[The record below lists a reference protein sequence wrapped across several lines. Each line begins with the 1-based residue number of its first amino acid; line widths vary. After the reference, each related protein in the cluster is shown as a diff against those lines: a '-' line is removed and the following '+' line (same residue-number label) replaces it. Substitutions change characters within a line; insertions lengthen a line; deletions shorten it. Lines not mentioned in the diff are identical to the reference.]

1 MPLPLKNTAHLG
13 PAKAG
18 HYVEPATIRPGRDF
32 LIAALAARRLD
43 RTLTTSLAPIDPCDE
58 SAIGATNIPSLD
70 AQLGGGFP
78 RGQLSELVGAR
89 SSGRTSMLLQMMAA
103 ATARGEL
110 VALVDALDMLDV
122 SSAAAAGVDLDRLLW
137 IRGHVVSNP
146 GLCRDMNQRAM
157 EQAVRALTLVLQ
169 AGNLGLVVL
178 DVGEAPA
185 EALRRL
191 PFTTWLRLQKMV
203 EGRQTMCVI
212 VGNEPMAR
220 SSAGLTVVVQAGK
233 AGGAGRPGG
242 PDVGSGF
249 SQKTDVGS
257 GFSRTIKMTGRF
269 SDRLFEG
276 FDLTARV
283 VRARTRQYEDSVA
296 SFSTAVAHH
305 V

>member
-1 MPLPLKNTAHLG
+1 MPLPLRTTAQ
-13 PAKAG
+13 PETA
-18 HYVEPATIRPGRDF
+18 RPDRDF
-32 LIAALAARRLD
+32 LIAALAARQLD
-43 RTLTTSLAPIDPCDE
+43 RTLTTSLAPTDPCDE
-58 SAIGATNIPSLD
+58 AAIGATNIPSLD

-78 RGQLSELVGAR
+78 RGQLSELVGVR

-220 SSAGLTVVVQAGK
+220 SSAGLTVVVSGPPAPKATASRTLKAGK
-233 AGGAGRPGG
+233 
-242 PDVGSGF
+242 F
-249 SQKTDVGS
+249 SE
-257 GFSRTIKMTGRF
+257 
-269 SDRLFEG
+269 RLFEG